1 MNNLFLL
8 VLISIILVVYG
19 WFKVLSILWL
29 CFLILPRQKLTPY
42 EKAKQCLQEIQ
53 SYFPDYPDLD
63 IINRYINTLNHKST
77 DKSTSEIIDEEY
89 IFQILDDLYFIKPN
103 TKSILENFRIK
114 LIFLRKLFSD

>member
-1 MNNLFLL
+1 
-8 VLISIILVVYG
+8 
-19 WFKVLSILWL
+19 SILWL